1 MENHNKIVILEEE
14 ASLYKKNKDLENQK
28 LKKTTIDQDS
38 AIKLIKEELSDKI
51 EQHYKKQLEN
61 DDKVFKLQKEIESC
75 NNKIC
80 KKDELIEEQKVIIVT
95 LRESL

>member
-14 ASLYKKNKDLENQK
+14 ASLYKKSKDLENQK

-51 EQHYKKQLEN
+51 EQHYKK
-61 DDKVFKLQKEIESC
+61 
-75 NNKIC
+75 
-80 KKDELIEEQKVIIVT
+80 
-95 LRESL
+95 